1 MSDVFD
7 PYLGSGIKRDDALNF
22 LWEYA
27 LTKAGITPHTAPR
40 SDVPN
45 PTTPYRGTSGKYV
58 GTDTSKVGGNNR
70 NIDLEALD
78 PNVNS
83 PYVDVNP
90 DEQKV
95 IKGKDG
101 ELYVLDKD
109 QKVVGKTVVP
119 KGAPEGWGRVGAGI
133 RDWWDWVIPGGED
146 LDRDQRGNWGT
157 KDDQLLVDTQTTR
170 TKSPAEKQLDQVK
183 TTQAIDKINKPSY
196 DAKQEE
202 ALNHAMKTAEHQAAV
217 DLNYMKQLYPVA
229 QAAAWDATQRGLYG
243 DKYSA
248 SAAQRRAAEAASAEA
263 VMYAAVANQ
272 ANAAANMRGRY
283 TGKNIS
289 FG

>member
-1 MSDVFD
+1 MSERFD
-7 PYLGSGIKRDDALNF
+7 PYLGSGIKRDDAINF

-27 LTKAGITPHTAPR
+27 LGKAGLSPKAPR

-45 PTTPYRGTSGKYV
+45 PTTPYRGTSGNYV

-95 IKGKDG
+95 ITGTDG
-101 ELYVLDKD
+101 ELYVIDKD
-109 QKVVGKTVVP
+109 QKIVGKTVLP
-119 KGAPEGWGRVGAGI
+119 KDAPTGVGRWWAGS
-133 RDWWDWVIPGGED
+133 RDWLDKVTGQPDI
-146 LDRDQRGNWGT
+146 DRDQRGNWGT
-157 KDDQLLVDTQTTR
+157 KDDQLLVDTETTR
-170 TKSPAEKQLDQVK
+170 AKSPVEKQLDQVK
-183 TTQAIDKINKPSY
+183 TTQAIDKINKSSY

-202 ALNHAMKTAEHQAAV
+202 ALNQAMKTAEHQAAV

-248 SAAQRRAAEAASAEA
+248 SAAQRRAAEAAGAEA

>member
-1 MSDVFD
+1 MSERFD

-27 LTKAGITPHTAPR
+27 LGKAGLSPKAPR

-45 PTTPYRGTSGKYV
+45 PNTPYRGTSGNYV

-70 NIDLEALD
+70 NIDLELN
-78 PNVNS
+78 PNINS
-83 PYVDVNP
+83 EYVGVNP
-90 DEQKV
+90 DEQNVVVHDGQHYV
-95 IKGKDG
+95 I
-101 ELYVLDKD
+101 DKD
-109 QKVVGKTVVP
+109 QRLVGDQVLSKDTPVFGQG
-119 KGAPEGWGRVGAGI
+119 KARVGRGI
-133 RDWWDWVIPGGED
+133 LDFITGNKWDFDKRDSATNVID
-146 LDRDQRGNWGT
+146 A
-157 KDDQLLVDTQTTR
+157 QTTR
-170 TKSPAEKQLDQVK
+170 PKSQTEKLLDQEETKRVIEEQNKDSNQAKK
-183 TTQAIDKINKPSY
+183 T
-196 DAKQEE
+196 E
-202 ALNHAMKTAEHQAAV
+202 ALNDAMKTAEHQAAV

-248 SAAQRRAAEAASAEA
+248 SAAQRRLGESAAAEAR
-263 VMYAAVANQ
+263 MYAAVAQQ
-272 ANAAANMRGRY
+272 ANAAANMRGRF

>member
-1 MSDVFD
+1 MSERFD

-27 LTKAGITPHTAPR
+27 LGKAGLSPTAPR

-45 PTTPYRGTSGKYV
+45 ANTPYKGTSGKYV

-95 IKGKDG
+95 ITGTDG
-101 ELYVLDKD
+101 ELYVIDKD
-109 QKVVGKTVVP
+109 QKIVGKTVLP
-119 KGAPEGWGRVGAGI
+119 KDAPTGLGR
-133 RDWWDWVIPGGED
+133 WWA
-146 LDRDQRGNWGT
+146 GT
-157 KDDQLLVDTQTTR
+157 KDLFTGNKYDFDKRGKYGTEDDQLLVDTQTTR

-202 ALNHAMKTAEHQAAV
+202 ALNQAMKTAEHQAAV

-248 SAAQRRAAEAASAEA
+248 SAAQRRAAEAAGAEA